1 MILKGSGGKILGQLL
16 PEKEVVLVGNQLI
29 GHCRGDEIPAQAM
42 TAFQRLMLYWGVTCV
57 TRGGPGVG

>member
-1 MILKGSGGKILGQLL
+1 MILKGSGGKILDNFC
-16 PEKEVVLVGNQLI
+16 PKKEVVVVGNQLI
-29 GHCRGDEIPAQAM
+29 GHCRGDEIPAQVM